1 MLVLGS
7 DGFRNI
13 AVRSE
18 ISDVIRD
25 KSGKMLII
33 PLASM
38 FGKETGEKEKDF
50 AVMTGFQKDNIHV
63 FDDDNPDE
71 FLNTKFDYIV
81 VSGGNTFQLLYY
93 VKKYC
98 LDTFIRKQVNND
110 TIYMGFSAGACLACR
125 DIEYVKNFDDN
136 NHITDGDF
144 SALGLTDKYFLCH
157 FDYRGIQEIKMCRNY
172 INDESEIITIGENQL
187 VIL

>member
-7 DGFRNI
+7 HGFRHI
-13 AVRSE
+13 AMRSK
-18 ISDVIRD
+18 ISEVIED

-50 AVMTGFQKDNIHV
+50 AVMTGFRKDNIHV
-63 FDDDNPDE
+63 FDDGIPDE
-71 FLNTKFDYIV
+71 FMNTEFDYIAV
-81 VSGGNTFQLLYY
+81 LGGNTFQLLYY

-98 LDTFIRKQVNND
+98 LDTFIREQVKNG

-125 DIEYVKNFDDN
+125 DVEYVKNFDDN

-157 FDYRGIQEIKMCRNY
+157 YDCRGIQEIRMCRNY
-172 INDESEIITIGENQL
+172 IGDGPELITIGEEQL
-187 VIL
+187 VVL

>member
-7 DGFRNI
+7 NGFGNI
-13 AVRSE
+13 AVRTE
-18 ISDVIRD
+18 ISRLIKD
-25 KSGKMLII
+25 KCGKMLII

-38 FGKETGEKEKDF
+38 FGKETGEKEKNF
-50 AVMTGFQKDNIHV
+50 AIMAGFIKDNIYV
-63 FDDDNPDE
+63 FDNDNPSE
-71 FLNTKFDYIV
+71 FINTGFDYIV

-98 LDTFIRKQVNND
+98 LDTFIRKQVKNGA
-110 TIYMGFSAGACLACR
+110 IYMGFSAGACIACN

-144 SALGLTDKYFLCH
+144 SALGLTNKYFLCH
-157 FDYRGIQEIKMCRNY
+157 FDCRGIQEIKMCRNY
-172 INDESEIITIGENQL
+172 IADEHEIITICENQL